1 MSDYLRGVQHQAKQL
16 EWIDPTLWQQLR
28 RVFYK
33 KVNGEKSVFFEA
45 IKVKQTSYRV
55 SRVRLSKKASF

>member
-16 EWIDPTLWQQLR
+16 EWIDPTLWQQLHW
-28 RVFYK
+28 VFYK
-33 KVNGEKSVFFEA
+33 KADGKKSVFFEA
-45 IKVKQTSYRV
+45 VRVKQTSYRV